1 MSILNEGLLHFCLQS
16 GPVSPVK
23 DNEEHYLMVAGNPC
37 DYLGWTEED
46 GADLTDL
53 HNSHWDEA
61 LLSELHQHLV
71 SPGPILEHPPPQ
83 FKINILH
90 VKKKKNN
97 FQINKHYNLLSRNY
111 LQIKSKM
118 K

>member
-1 MSILNEGLLHFCLQS
+1 
-16 GPVSPVK
+16 
-23 DNEEHYLMVAGNPC
+23 MVAGNPC
-37 DYLGWTEED
+37 DYLGWTEEG

-71 SPGPILEHPPPQ
+71 SLGPILEHPPPQ

-90 VKKKKNN
+90 VKKKKKKE
-97 FQINKHYNLLSRNY
+97 QLSNK
-111 LQIKSKM
+111 
-118 K
+118 